1 MHILK
6 VVTLRFNPD
15 REGRHEQEK
24 GVKGITKGNQW
35 TRCLSEFR
43 KTGSKIETRKSRW
56 DNGQ

>member
-35 TRCLSEFR
+35 TRCLSEFEKR
-43 KTGSKIETRKSRW
+43 QAAR
-56 DNGQ
+56 

>member
-35 TRCLSEFR
+35 TGCLSLR
-43 KTGSKIETRKSRW
+43 KDRQQDR
-56 DNGQ
+56 D